1 MKPGMRAFALS
12 TAVLH
17 LVLCVLG
24 GLLMLLVATFPVEN
38 LSPEE
43 RAANDWLIGA
53 AVVIVIVALTLGR
66 GVMVRRV
73 ALAAYA
79 LGAQFIVGAVVIGYA
94 VGESDHADGKLM
106 LYALAVLGTAVAATA
121 ASRAEQR

>member
-1 MKPGMRAFALS
+1 MRAFALS

-53 AVVIVIVALTLGR
+53 ALVIVIVALTLGR
-66 GVMVRRV
+66 GVIVRRV

-79 LGAQFIVGAVVIGYA
+79 LAAQFIVGAVVIGYA
-94 VGESDHADGKLM
+94 LGESDHADGKLT
-106 LYALAVLGTAVAATA
+106 LYALAVLGTAAAATA